1 MGNIHTYLMRGL
13 LFIFLLFFTISC
25 TMNNPKRVIF
35 FGDSIT
41 EYGYDEGG
49 YIHQL
54 GEMLDKKHASGQFE
68 LIGAGVSGNMITDLY
83 RRLQKDVISKEPD
96 LVFIYIGI
104 NDVWQ
109 KSEGMGTNESE
120 FQRIYESLITQI
132 QATGAEVVL
141 CTPTVIG
148 ERKDGANGLDA
159 FLDQYSEIVRQLAVD
174 HHTGLV
180 DLRSIFVKYNLENN
194 PRNQE
199 MGILTND
206 GVHLN
211 MKGNQVVASAIFDQ
225 LLSGL

>member
-1 MGNIHTYLMRGL
+1 MGSIHTYLMRSL
-13 LFIFLLFFTISC
+13 LFIFPLIFTISC

-54 GEMLDKKHASGQFE
+54 GEMLDKKGVLDQFE

-83 RRLQKDVISKEPD
+83 RRLQKDVISKKPD

-109 KSEGMGTNESE
+109 KFEGMGTNESE
-120 FQRIYESLITQI
+120 FQSIYESLITQI
-132 QATGAEVVL
+132 QASGAEVVL

-148 ERKDGANGLDA
+148 ERKDGTNELDA
-159 FLDQYSEIVRQLAVD
+159 YLDQYAEIVRQLAVD
-174 HHTGLV
+174 HNAGLV
-180 DLRSIFVKYNLENN
+180 DLRSIFVQFNLEHNAK
-194 PRNQE
+194 NQE
-199 MGILTND
+199 TGILTND

-211 MKGNQVVASAIFDQ
+211 KKGNQVVASAILDY
-225 LLSGL
+225 LLSGK